1 MSQELYQAF
10 MVIINFAALVV
21 AIIALV
27 KKQQLKK
34 AIQWLGRLLSNSKN
48 YERAISLPRMSAVSF
63 YAHYT
68 TENGK
73 DKFEMIP
80 FSVSFIFLNDKSA
93 VSIHTASRHV
103 SGAFF
108 TFRMTVRLE
117 V

>member
-34 AIQWLGRLLSNSKN
+34 AIQWLWKAPFKLNNS
-48 YERAISLPRMSAVSF
+48 ERAVSSPRMPAVSF

-68 TENGK
+68 IEKVKNNS
-73 DKFEMIP
+73 I
-80 FSVSFIFLNDKSA
+80 SFRYKCQL
-93 VSIHTASRHV
+93 
-103 SGAFF
+103 
-108 TFRMTVRLE
+108 
-117 V
+117 

>member
-1 MSQELYQAF
+1 MSQDLYQAF
-10 MVIINFAALVV
+10 MVMINFAALVV

-34 AIQWLGRLLSNSKN
+34 AIQWLGRLLSNLKN
-48 YERAISLPRMSAVSF
+48 YESRFLPRMPAVSF

>member
-1 MSQELYQAF
+1 MSQDLYQAF
-10 MVIINFAALVV
+10 MVMINFAALVV

-80 FSVSFIFLNDKSA
+80 FSVSFLFLNDKSA
-93 VSIHTASRHV
+93 VSIHNASRR
-103 SGAFF
+103 F
-108 TFRMTVRLE
+108 
-117 V
+117 